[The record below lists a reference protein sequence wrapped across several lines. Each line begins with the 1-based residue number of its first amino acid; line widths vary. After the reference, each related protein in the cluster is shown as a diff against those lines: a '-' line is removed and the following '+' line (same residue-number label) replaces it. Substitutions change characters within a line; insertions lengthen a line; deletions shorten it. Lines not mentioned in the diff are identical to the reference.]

1 MTNIFDFHKSRGFTR
16 MDNALMESLA
26 TVDLPARDL
35 RVLMAIARQT
45 IGFQLDTKRITA
57 DELGKLTNM
66 RRDVTSKAV
75 SHLLER
81 RIIYRV
87 GGSRG
92 DIGISPIAEWSFF
105 DEKPPRLSETKSSH
119 SAKIV
124 SLRNDSSETKTA
136 TCFLYT
142 KKEDQQPLP
151 TEESV
156 APEAK
161 AVREPRKA
169 KPADDSA
176 FGKAQML
183 ADNPYG
189 LSESSVDDYLKLRK
203 TKRAPVTARVWAN
216 VNAALAKCAA
226 AGIQADKA
234 IELAVLNGW
243 QGFEADWII
252 DRLAKKQA
260 GQRSSSSAPDFFS
273 TDWRTDTS
281 SDL

>member
-1 MTNIFDFHKSRGFTR
+1 MTNIFDLHKSRGFTR

-57 DELGKLTNM
+57 DELGKMTNM

-92 DIGISPIAEWSFF
+92 DIGISPIAEWTFF
-105 DEKPPRLSETKSSH
+105 DEKPHRLSETKTSH
-119 SAKIV
+119 SAQIV
-124 SLRNDSSETKTA
+124 SLRSDASETKTA
-136 TCFLYT
+136 TCFLYRK
-142 KKEDQQPLP
+142 KKEHLP
-151 TEESV
+151 TEECV
-156 APEAK
+156 AVEAK
-161 AVREPRKA
+161 AVRAPRSA
-169 KPADDSA
+169 KTVDDSA

-183 ADNPYG
+183 NDNPFG
-189 LSESSVDDYLKLRK
+189 LNEQSIDDYLKLRK
-203 TKRAPVTARVWAN
+203 AKRAPVTARVWVN
-216 VNAALAKCAA
+216 VNAALTKCAA
-226 AGIQADKA
+226 AGIQAEKA

-252 DRLAKKQA
+252 GRLSGKQ
-260 GQRSSSSAPDFFS
+260 GNQRSASAAPDFFS

>member
-1 MTNIFDFHKSRGFTR
+1 MTNIFDLHKSRGFTR

-26 TVDLPARDL
+26 SVDLPARDL

-57 DELGKLTNM
+57 DELGKMTNM
-66 RRDVTSKAV
+66 RRDVTSKAI

-105 DEKPPRLSETKSSH
+105 DEKPQRLSETKTSH
-119 SAKIV
+119 SAQIV
-124 SLRNDSSETKTA
+124 SLRSDASETKTA
-136 TCFLYT
+136 TCFLYR
-142 KKEDQQPLP
+142 KKEEHLP
-151 TEESV
+151 TEDSV
-156 APEAK
+156 AVEAK
-161 AVREPRKA
+161 AVRAPRSA
-169 KPADDSA
+169 KSADDSA
-176 FGKAQML
+176 FGKPQML
-183 ADNPYG
+183 NDNPFG
-189 LSESSVDDYLKLRK
+189 LNEQSIDDYLKLRK
-203 TKRAPVTARVWAN
+203 AKRAPVTARVWAN
-216 VNAALAKCAA
+216 VNAALTKCAA
-226 AGIQADKA
+226 AGIQAEKA

-252 DRLAKKQA
+252 GRLSGKQ
-260 GQRSSSSAPDFFS
+260 GNQRSASAAPDFFS

>member
-1 MTNIFDFHKSRGFTR
+1 MTNIVHFDKSRGFTR

-45 IGFQLDTKRITA
+45 FGFQQETKRITA
-57 DELGKLTNM
+57 DELGKMTNM
-66 RRDVTSKAV
+66 RRDVTSKAI

-92 DIGISPIAEWSFF
+92 DIGISPVAEWVFF
-105 DEKPPRLSETKSSH
+105 AEKQNSLSETKTSH
-119 SAKIV
+119 SAQIV
-124 SLRNDSSETKTA
+124 SLRNDASETKTA
-136 TCFLYT
+136 TCFLYR
-142 KKEDQQPLP
+142 KKEKHLP
-151 TEESV
+151 TEEGV
-156 APEAK
+156 AGEAK
-161 AVREPRKA
+161 SVRAPRKA
-169 KPADDSA
+169 KSVDEST
-176 FGKAQML
+176 FGKTQML
-183 ADNPYG
+183 NDNPFG
-189 LSESSVDDYLKLRK
+189 LSEQSIDDYLKLRK

-226 AGIQADKA
+226 AGIQAEKA

-243 QGFEADWII
+243 QGFEADWIM
-252 DRLAKKQA
+252 DRLTRKPATK
-260 GQRSSSSAPDFFS
+260 RHPSSGPDFFG

-281 SDL
+281 NDL

>member
-1 MTNIFDFHKSRGFTR
+1 MTNIVHFDKSRGFTR

-45 IGFQLDTKRITA
+45 IGFQQETKRITA

-66 RRDVTSKAV
+66 RRDVTSKAI

-92 DIGISPIAEWSFF
+92 DIGISPVAEWVFF
-105 DEKPPRLSETKSSH
+105 AEKQNSLSETKSSH
-119 SAKIV
+119 SAEIV
-124 SLRNDSSETKTA
+124 SLRNDASETKTA

-142 KKEDQQPLP
+142 KKEKHLP
-151 TEESV
+151 TEDS
-156 APEAK
+156 APVEAK
-161 AVREPRKA
+161 AVRAPLKA
-169 KPADDSA
+169 KSADESK
-176 FGKAQML
+176 FGKPQML
-183 ADNPYG
+183 ADNPFG
-189 LSESSVDDYLKLRK
+189 LSEQSIDDYLKLRRA
-203 TKRAPVTARVWAN
+203 KRAPVTAKVWAN
-216 VNAALAKCAA
+216 VNAALTKCAA
-226 AGIQADKA
+226 VGIRAEAA

-252 DRLAKKQA
+252 GRLSKAQQ
-260 GQRSSSSAPDFFS
+260 GQRPASAGPDFFS

-281 SDL
+281 NDL